1 MRRKVLSDVE
11 LRSRHAE
18 DEKLV
23 VEQGT
28 IITPAAMDYIR
39 QHGIELETGE
49 KKKQETM
56 TVAKIPVKEGKFTY
70 VDYETGE
77 ELDHK
82 PEEMTHLFGNK
93 LVSKTHPRIAFR
105 GALDSLMAEV
115 MWTQT
120 IAIEEHYSA
129 VCADLE
135 EVLMLLRKVMS
146 AEVRDVPLEKLVL
159 LGMDSA
165 RMRQITHHMRDELKM
180 DHPVP
185 SYKFGKMCT
194 ALNRLRT
201 CVRVAELAAARAFYE
216 GKKCTRVDI
225 VETMNRLS
233 SCIYIMYCKVIG
245 KIYQVDK

>member
-11 LRSRHAE
+11 LRSRHAG

-23 VEQGT
+23 VEDGT

-49 KKKQETM
+49 KRKETM
-56 TVAKIPVKEGKFTY
+56 TVSRIPVKEGKATY
-70 VDYETGE
+70 VDFETGE

-82 PEEMTHLFGNK
+82 PEEMTHLRGNI

-120 IAIEEHYSA
+120 IAIEEHYSSI
-129 VCADLE
+129 CADLE
-135 EVLMLLRKVMS
+135 EVLLLLRKVMS
-146 AEVRDVPLEKLVL
+146 AEVRDVPLEKPLL

-165 RMRQITHHMRDELKM
+165 RLRQVTHNLRDELKI

-201 CVRVAELAAARAFYE
+201 CVREAELAASRAFYE
-216 GKKCTRVDI
+216 GRKCTRVDI

-233 SCIYIMYCKVIG
+233 SCIYIMYCRVIA
-245 KIYQVDK
+245 KIYQVDG